1 MRYAQIRALDVA
13 NGPGIRVSLFV
24 TGCSHKCPGC
34 FNSAYQDFSVG
45 KLYTEKE
52 TELIF
57 EYLKRDNIAGITI
70 LGGEPLQN
78 IDGLLPLM
86 KRVRAYIDD
95 FNLKNCDINKHK
107 FKDIWIYSGYTFEE
121 IMKQP
126 SMISLIEMADVL
138 VDGRFIQEKLNLRN
152 RFRGSDNQRIIKIK
166 ESLVAKEAIIDDRY
180 Y

>member
-1 MRYAQIRALDVA
+1 MHKLGALDVA

-24 TGCSHKCPGC
+24 TGCSHKC
-34 FNSAYQDFSVG
+34 QDALIVPIRTLVSV
-45 KLYTEKE
+45 KCIQKKE
-52 TELIF
+52 TELIL

-95 FNLKNCDINKHK
+95 FNLKNCEINKHK
-107 FKDIWIYSGYTFEE
+107 SKDIWIYSGYTFEE

-126 SMISLIEMADVL
+126 SMIALIEMADVL
-138 VDGRFIQEKLNLRN
+138 VLMEDLLKEKLNLRN

-166 ESLVAKEAIIDDRY
+166 ESLLAKEAIIDDRY